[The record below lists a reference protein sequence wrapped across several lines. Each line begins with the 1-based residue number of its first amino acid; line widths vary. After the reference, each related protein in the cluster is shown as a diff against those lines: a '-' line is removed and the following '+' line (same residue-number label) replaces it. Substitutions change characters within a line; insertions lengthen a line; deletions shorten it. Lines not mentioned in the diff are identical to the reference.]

1 MRGKCEFWAMHS
13 QIWFGL
19 PQSWSTEAKVSLNK
33 DISGLSKPG
42 SLSQLELGPGGSL
55 PEH

>member
-1 MRGKCEFWAMHS
+1 MRDKCEFWAMHS